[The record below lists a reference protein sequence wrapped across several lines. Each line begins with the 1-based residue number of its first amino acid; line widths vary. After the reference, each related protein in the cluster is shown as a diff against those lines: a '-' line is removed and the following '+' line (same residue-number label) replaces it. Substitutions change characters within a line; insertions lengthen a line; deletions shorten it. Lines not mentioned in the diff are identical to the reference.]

1 MCYFH
6 SHQHVSARKKYDVV
20 EMEIKKILEIKLKDQ
35 KTISVAADN
44 SKNKQAKIFER
55 KIDQTNSGI

>member
-1 MCYFH
+1 
-6 SHQHVSARKKYDVV
+6 
-20 EMEIKKILEIKLKDQ
+20 MEIKKILEIKLKDQ